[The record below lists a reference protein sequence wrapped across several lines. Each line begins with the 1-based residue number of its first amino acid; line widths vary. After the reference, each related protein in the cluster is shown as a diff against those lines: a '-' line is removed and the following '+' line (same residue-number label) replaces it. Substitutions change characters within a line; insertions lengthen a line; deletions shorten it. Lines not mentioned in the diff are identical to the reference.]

1 MVSRPRMPTLSATCL
16 EGEIALLENGDVYLF
31 FRHPQLLPNADKPMQ
46 LYVNGII
53 SRDLLGRDTI
63 AFRKCA
69 IHNSKDCYSRRER
82 WRSSERP
89 TKQHDMSFLFSLLAL
104 FHAWNQAKQFVGALP
119 LHLPS
124 QHFTQGSQKSS
135 DSRQE
140 KPNGE
145 TTSTLSSPRLS
156 RSDSHRS
163 FASFMFNSRPSTPT
177 PPALDSFSRCPSWI
191 LPPIDPSR
199 SVHLTPELLNFL
211 LSSLH
216 RQYRA
221 SRSARI
227 RIVVFL
233 LSGRPSRQNLQKLAF
248 LSSKILL
255 DVCRH
260 ARATRG

>member
-1 MVSRPRMPTLSATCL
+1 VVSRPRMPTLSATCL

-53 SRDLLGRDTI
+53 SRDLFGRDTI

-199 SVHLTPELLNFL
+199 SVHLTPEPPELPPLFL
-211 LSSLH
+211 TSTISGLSQRENSDCGILAIGPALTPEPAEGRVSL
-216 RQYRA
+216 
-221 SRSARI
+221 
-227 RIVVFL
+227 
-233 LSGRPSRQNLQKLAF
+233 
-248 LSSKILL
+248 
-255 DVCRH
+255 
-260 ARATRG
+260 